1 MQACNKKI
9 FGTAFMVLISVRLI
23 TGSIHDYQVPTI
35 EGGTQSL
42 SAYQNKKLLVITLPL
57 SQDPAADSF
66 LYSLDT
72 LATAHANDLKVV
84 AVPSFEDGFTIA
96 GRPQLLQWYRSKL
109 SQLVLITDGFYTR
122 KSSGSLQHPLFK
134 WMTDE
139 NMNEV
144 FNIDV
149 DGPGYKFFARGDG
162 QLYSVLRPISK
173 ISGPSVQKTLNTQ

>member
-1 MQACNKKI
+1 MKTFIIGFLATVS
-9 FGTAFMVLISVRLI
+9 FSVSF
-23 TGSIHDYQVPTI
+23 TGSIYDYQVPLI
-35 EGGTQSL
+35 EGGTLNL
-42 SAYQNKKLLVITLPL
+42 SSYQGKKILIVTLPI
-57 SQDPAADSF
+57 SQDAVADSF

-72 LATAHANDLKVV
+72 LATAHQSQIQVV
-84 AVPSFEDGFTIA
+84 SVPSYEDGFTVA
-96 GRPQLLQWYRSKL
+96 GRAALAQWYRTKL
-109 SQLVLITDGFYTR
+109 SSHIIITDGLYTR
-122 KSSGSLQHPLFK
+122 KSSGSLQHALFK

-139 NMNEV
+139 NLNEV